1 MMVVLKLDCIVENWE
16 EEQPAL
22 VISFSLGTDNRA
34 TSDFRGSTSRSC
46 RSERASF
53 P

>member
-1 MMVVLKLDCIVENWE
+1 MVMLRLDCTVENWE

-22 VISFSLGTDNRA
+22 VFSFFLRTDNRA
-34 TSDFRGSTSRSC
+34 TTDFSGSTSRSC
-46 RSERASF
+46 RLERASF